1 MHNHEIDSG
10 HIFGKP
16 TLLVTFGSK
25 LAGSDVLAALG
36 SISYPLDD
44 VRVYHRPV
52 GTDQVIDAITGEVP
66 AGEALPR
73 GATSGKV
80 IQKCETL
87 ILMHPDAAQFVATQ
101 GALKQFGAA
110 DYKYS
115 EATLYEGK
123 GLEI

>member
-1 MHNHEIDSG
+1 MVHETVASG

-25 LAGSDVLAALG
+25 LDGAEVLSALG
-36 SISYPLDD
+36 SIGYPLED
-44 VRVYHRPV
+44 VRVYHRPS
-52 GTDQVIDAITGEVP
+52 GTDQVIDAVTGEVP
-66 AGEALPR
+66 AGVALER
-73 GATSGKV
+73 GKV
-80 IQKCETL
+80 ADKGIQKYETL

-101 GALKQFGAA
+101 GVLERFGAA
-110 DYKYS
+110 DYKYA

>member
-1 MHNHEIDSG
+1 MDHETIASG

-25 LAGSDVLAALG
+25 LDGAEVLSVLG
-36 SISYPLDD
+36 SISYPLED
-44 VRVYHRPV
+44 VRVYHRPT
-52 GTDQVIDAITGEVP
+52 GTDQVIDAVTGEVP
-66 AGEALPR
+66 AGVALER
-73 GATSGKV
+73 DKVAGKG
-80 IQKCETL
+80 IQKYETL
-87 ILMHPDAAQFVATQ
+87 ILMHPDSAQFVATQ
-101 GALKQFGAA
+101 GALERFGAA